1 MSTVAP
7 PIVVPDWQR
16 ASTDVAAVAD
26 ELARRW
32 NAATDSPDGTVREK
46 GMASARASVLNLIVF
61 VATPAAA
68 DAAIT
73 TLQALGTHHPS
84 RAIILVAEA
93 DHGEPNLSAE
103 IRTHCLIGAANLA
116 VCYDEVI
123 LTVTGE
129 ASHHL
134 DGVVAPLVIH
144 DLPTHV
150 WWPGDPPLA
159 DPIFDQLIEIGD
171 RVIINTAD
179 FTDLL
184 TGLRRVGGLRRRSG
198 IGDLTWERLAP
209 WLELTAEFF
218 DAARFRR
225 YLPNL
230 SRLTLTYATEGD
242 AVPSPEAGP
251 LLYAGWLATRLGWR
265 RARSLAA
272 STGQFHM
279 RLEGAYQMVEVLLEP
294 LPTTDHRAGEIT
306 GLHLRA
312 HGETGSAEF
321 VVDRRGDVATLASNA
336 DGMTARLRHA
346 LLTDEGDSGLLRR
359 QLGAARRD
367 HVYEDAVRAAA
378 ILLAEAGGA
387 S

>member
-1 MSTVAP
+1 MPTVAA
-7 PIVVPDWQR
+7 PIVVPDWHDT
-16 ASTDVAAVAD
+16 STGVAEVAD

-32 NAATDSPDGTVREK
+32 NAATDSPDGTVGEK
-46 GMASARASVLNLIVF
+46 GMAAARASVLNLIVF
-61 VATPAAA
+61 VATPEAAE
-68 DAAIT
+68 DAIA

-93 DHGEPNLSAE
+93 DDRESTLSAE
-103 IRTHCLIGAANLA
+103 IRTHCLIGAANLPT
-116 VCYDEVI
+116 CYDEVI
-123 LTVTGE
+123 LTVAGE
-129 ASHHL
+129 AAHHL

-230 SRLTLTYATEGD
+230 NRLTLTYATDGD
-242 AVPSPEAGP
+242 AVASPEAGP
-251 LLYAGWLATRLGWR
+251 LLFAGWLATRLGWR
-265 RARSLAA
+265 RASRMPEGGGL
-272 STGQFHM
+272 HL
-279 RLEGAYQMVEVLLEP
+279 RLEGAYQMVEMLLQP
-294 LPTTDHRAGEIT
+294 QPSPDHRPGEIT

-321 VVDRRGDVATLASNA
+321 VVERRGGVATLASNA

-346 LLTDEGDSGLLRR
+346 VLADEADPALLRR
-359 QLGAARRD
+359 QLGAGRRD

-378 ILLAEAGGA
+378 ILLAEARGA